1 MKHICQG
8 PFCHTYDTQ
17 SRVRG
22 VKGSKVLRTRNARY
36 DLQDSR
42 YNDNEYINRW
52 EFYFCD
58 ERCMNN
64 WLGVHMAQLI
74 NYVGIKTKPQES
86 PIDIV
91 QETRT
96 NWTGNPYTVTTIK
109 LLNDNIAD
117 DIANELTERI

>member
-1 MKHICQG
+1 MTKHICQG

-17 SRVRG
+17 SRIRG
-22 VKGSKVLRTRNARY
+22 TKGSKVLRTRNARY
-36 DLQDSR
+36 DTQDNR

-74 NYVGIKTKPQES
+74 NYVGLKTKPQES
-86 PIDIV
+86 PVDIV
-91 QETRT
+91 ETT
-96 NWTGNPYTVTTIK
+96 HKAWNGQDYTRTTIK
-109 LLNDNIAD
+109 LKE
-117 DIANELTERI
+117 NENNVLT

>member
-8 PFCHTYDTQ
+8 PHCHTYDTQ

-22 VKGSKVLRTRNARY
+22 TKGNKVLRTRNARY

-42 YNDNEYINRW
+42 YNDSEWVNQW

-64 WLGVHMAQLI
+64 WLNTHMTQLI
-74 NYVGIKTKPQES
+74 NYVGINTKPHES
-86 PIDIV
+86 PVDIV
-91 QETRT
+91 ETVHQ
-96 NWTGNPYTVTTIK
+96 NWTGQDYTRTTIK
-109 LLNDNIAD
+109 LKQ
-117 DIANELTERI
+117 NENNVLT

>member
-8 PFCHTYDTQ
+8 PSCHTYDTQ

-22 VKGSKVLRTRNARY
+22 VKGAKVLRTRNARY
-36 DLQDSR
+36 EI
-42 YNDNEYINRW
+42 DNSYTWSSPW
-52 EFYFCD
+52 EQYFCD

-64 WLGVHMAQLI
+64 WLAKHMTQLI
-74 NYVGIKTKPQES
+74 NYVGIKTKPSET

-96 NWTGNPYTVTTIK
+96 NWTGEKYTRATIK
-109 LLNDNIAD
+109 FLSEPNIE
-117 DIANELTERI
+117 NNVLT